1 MWAQVSGGEVI
12 RIISHPVALTVDE
25 IQYPSQIFSAW
36 DASELKNIGIYPYSE
51 TLVNQKYHNA
61 GSLSYNIGAD
71 AVTGTYTSTEKDV
84 AELKK
89 DMVRESKDIAG
100 NFLLRDDWM
109 VIREAEGG
117 TAMPDDLKTYRAAIR
132 KESNDKETAI
142 NALSDLDAVKL
153 YEATRYIQT
162 RKTQTYDKDTNTTSY
177 GSPNVESEQDI
188 NLVTHY
194 FTEDPLAE
202 ADPGYVSLVK
212 K

>member
-1 MWAQVSGGEVI
+1 MWAQVSGDSVI
-12 RIISHPVALTVDE
+12 RIISSPVALTINE
-25 IQYPSQIFSAW
+25 IQYPRQIFSAW

-51 TLVNQKYHNA
+51 TKIDNKYHTS

-71 AVTGTYTSTEKDV
+71 AVTGTYTSTDKDV

-89 DMVRESKDIAG
+89 NMIRETKQIAG

-109 VIREAEGG
+109 VIRETEGG
-117 TAMPDDLKTYRAAIR
+117 TAMPDDLKTYRTAIR

-153 YEATRYIQT
+153 YEATRYIET
-162 RKTQTYDKDTNTTSY
+162 RKTKTYDEDTNTHSY
-177 GSPNVESEQDI
+177 GSPNIESEKDI

-202 ADPGYVSLVK
+202 VDPEYVSLVK